1 MKWRGLHDTSV
12 EYLVLL
18 KYETHAH
25 NQGKKDIK
33 ILKCRLITIT
43 RVAYVIYAMNTGKTN
58 CLLIDT
64 TVFQVQWFPNLSIR
78 TPYDAN
84 NNLKLLIF

>member
-1 MKWRGLHDTSV
+1 METGLHGTNV

-18 KYETHAH
+18 KYEIHAH
-25 NQGKKDIK
+25 NQEKKNGIIVK
-33 ILKCRLITIT
+33 ILKRWLTTIT

-64 TVFQVQWFPNLSIR
+64 TVFQVQWFTKFKHLNPI
-78 TPYDAN
+78 
-84 NNLKLLIF
+84 